1 MYIGPEEVM
10 VLAKIHPIE
19 NLGVEELTRAMD
31 DLVGKI
37 RHQPAI
43 VADVFIDV
51 TTSRSADNKPVP

>member
-1 MYIGPEEVM
+1 M